1 MSFLS
6 DKYNLPPDT
15 VKKMING
22 GVISCAWVGYE
33 EVYKL
38 WKEGKTL
45 LDISIATGRSTS
57 SVFYIVQKFKKL

>member
-1 MSFLS
+1 MSYLS

-15 VKKMING
+15 IKKMISN
-22 GVISCAWVGYE
+22 GVISCSWVGYE

-38 WKEGKTL
+38 YLEGKTL

-57 SVFYIVQKFKKL
+57 SVFYIVQKFKKM